1 MRVFILFCAL
11 SIIFSYNIPNV
22 KSFSFKNSEFSN
34 KRFPV
39 KLDPLAE
46 YRRVKFYET
55 RKKIHYKRKIDKQK
69 YTFSKN
75 SSNIK

>member
-1 MRVFILFCAL
+1 MRVFILFCVL
-11 SIIFSYNIPNV
+11 SNIFSYNIPNV
-22 KSFSFKNSEFSN
+22 NSFSVKNSEFSN

-46 YRRVKFYET
+46 YRRAQFYET
-55 RKKIHYKRKIDKQK
+55 RKKIFNKRKNNKKK

-75 SSNIK
+75 STSIK